1 MAGYKRMYIFGG
13 SGGFMGADG
22 VNPVS
27 MQIWVGVSDGKW
39 LEAHYFKN
47 EFKPIAGIKT
57 IVPKKPDEYSN
68 LLEATI
74 LFAPLFFE
82 KCSMLKKVRS
92 YFEKLG
98 KKQLFMHK
106 DEPEFWGQMLKEAE
120 PIFKK
125 LNIYQ
130 ADIMDID
137 KIKNIKGDY

>member
-1 MAGYKRMYIFGG
+1 
-13 SGGFMGADG
+13 
-22 VNPVS
+22 
-27 MQIWVGVSDGKW
+27 
-39 LEAHYFKN
+39 
-47 EFKPIAGIKT
+47 
-57 IVPKKPDEYSN
+57 
-68 LLEATI
+68 
-74 LFAPLFFE
+74 
-82 KCSMLKKVRS
+82 MLKKVRS